1 MGRAERSMRLSS
13 DFLGMGLTGKAVQPQ
28 THALDQLK
36 QGTKAATRD
45 LMKQLGQ
52 GLGQRPKETGQR
64 QDPFGRAPDGRG
76 GMNARNVG
84 IDDGDELQR
93 AREIRDELRRRSGQ
107 RQRPE
112 IERDYINR
120 LLREF

>member
-1 MGRAERSMRLSS
+1 MEKIRYHSRQEES
-13 DFLGMGLTGKAVQPQ
+13 LGK
-28 THALDQLK
+28 
-36 QGTKAATRD
+36 
-45 LMKQLGQ
+45 
-52 GLGQRPKETGQR
+52 R
-64 QDPFGRAPDGRG
+64 QDPFGRTRDSSG
-76 GMNARNVG
+76 GMNARDVG

-93 AREIRDELRRRSGQ
+93 AREIRAELRSRSGQ

>member
-1 MGRAERSMRLSS
+1 
-13 DFLGMGLTGKAVQPQ
+13 
-28 THALDQLK
+28 
-36 QGTKAATRD
+36 
-45 LMKQLGQ
+45 MKQLGQ
-52 GLGQRPKETGQR
+52 GLGQRPNETGQG